1 MATTKKHPTLTQS
14 QDALRR
20 SADLADAPT
29 QATTPVPSVSGWNA
43 SAPYKPPST
52 SSAQHLWLSF
62 FFDGTGNN
70 READVAADEHSNVA
84 RLFLAHEEDDPAR
97 GIFRIYIPGIGTLFK
112 EIGDP
117 GGEMTGLGFGGRG
130 EARLQWAMKQLE
142 KHANSPAGKGR
153 NIHVALFG
161 FSRGATLA
169 RAFAH
174 RIAARCQKRDWVY
187 RFMPGGQPIDVY
199 FMGLFDTV
207 ASVGMA
213 MSANNG
219 GALGVL
225 SARMAMAARYQFT
238 SPSSPWY
245 IAGGEEPGADPSPG
259 RLDGH
264 STWAKELRIHPIV
277 EQCVHMV
284 AAHEIRNSFPL
295 DSALDGF
302 FYPAGCSEFVF
313 PGAHSDVGGGYRR
326 REGARSSRPGSML
339 SLIPLRMMR
348 EQALMA
354 GVPLVLELKME
365 NLKDFGMDSASAEGF
380 AKLQARF
387 NHYMKAVGNGSDDGL
402 GKQMLAHMKL
412 YYQWRF
418 YKIARDVEA
427 WWAGRPSK
435 DAARLRVAES
445 RWAAEKKQ
453 QKGRMEALAKEA
465 GKYRAEARLLT
476 GSGMDKALLPKGLA
490 NQVAELHKLADQKK
504 DEYLV
509 AKSVHDTMPSSD
521 GSLAESLRLY
531 DHQLM
536 TDACMLKLLS
546 KVRKLRPHYRAL
558 LEAFEAEFDHG
569 KGLRDEQIIAFFD
582 DHVHDSLAGFAGD
595 ATLPSDPRVIYR
607 GGDSK
612 LPYAMNPSS
621 QSSVAE
627 LA

>member
-1 MATTKKHPTLTQS
+1 MATTRRYPTLKQS
-14 QDALRR
+14 QEVLRR
-20 SADLADAPT
+20 SAELADAPT
-29 QATTPVPSVSGWNA
+29 QATAPVPIMSGGNASVS
-43 SAPYKPPST
+43 PKPKPT
-52 SSAQHLWLSF
+52 VGPQDLWLSF

-70 READVAADEHSNVA
+70 LDADQNSDEHSNVA
-84 RLFLAHEEDDPAR
+84 RLFLAHELEDPSK
-97 GIFRIYIPGIGTLFK
+97 GIFRFYIPGIGTLFK
-112 EIGDP
+112 EVGDP

-130 EARLQWAMKQLE
+130 EERLQWAMKKLE
-142 KHANSPAGKGR
+142 MHANSASGRAR

-174 RIAARCQKRDWVY
+174 RIAARCKKSEGAY
-187 RFMPGGQPIDVY
+187 RFMPGGQSIDVY

-219 GALGVL
+219 GALGAL
-225 SARMAMAARYQFT
+225 SARMAMGARYQLT

-264 STWAKELRIHPIV
+264 SAWAKELSIHPIV

-302 FYPAGCSEFVF
+302 FYPEGCVEIVF

-326 REGARSSRPGSML
+326 GEGARGLRPGSTL

-348 EQALMA
+348 DAALMA
-354 GVPLVLELKME
+354 GVPLILELKMT
-365 NLKDFGMDSASAEGF
+365 NQTDFGMDSAGAADFG
-380 AKLQARF
+380 KLQARF
-387 NHYMKAVGNGSDDGL
+387 NHYMKAVKSGSDAGL

-418 YKIARDVEA
+418 FKIARDVAA
-427 WWAGRPSK
+427 WKAGRLTK
-435 DAARLRVAES
+435 DQVRLRASEA
-445 RWAAEKKQ
+445 RWAAEKKL
-453 QKGRMEALAKEA
+453 QKERMLALKKEEINQRFKA
-465 GKYRAEARLLT
+465 GTIT
-476 GSGMDKALLPKGLA
+476 GSMNAVVPTNGQGDSM
-490 NQVAELHKLADQKK
+490 AELLRLAEQKK

-509 AKSVHDTMPSSD
+509 AKSLYDTMPGSD
-521 GSLAESLRLY
+521 GSLLENMSLY

-536 TDACMLKLLS
+536 ADACALKLLS

-569 KGLRDEQIIAFFD
+569 KGLRDEQLIAFFD

-621 QSSVAE
+621 QARVSE